1 MRILREPVELSSLL
15 AEIDAGFNDMLK
27 IVVDIQRKVL
37 AVDAEMHSDLES
49 ILLDDGSKQSFLWG
63 ANIYPD
69 KKGQD
74 FIEYTSFI
82 NIRPSDKNKSMEL
95 LDVNLREKV
104 LNIVNELIVK

>member
-1 MRILREPVELSSLL
+1 LRILREPVELSSLL

-27 IVVDIQRKVL
+27 IVVDIHRKVL
-37 AVDAEMHSDLES
+37 AVDAEMHSDLET

>member
-27 IVVDIQRKVL
+27 IVVDIHRKVL
-37 AVDAEMHSDLES
+37 AVDAEMHSDLET